1 MKLEEKLKATDVEE
15 ILVYPDRPN
24 DKYKN
29 STDYLIDR
37 HRT

>member
-1 MKLEEKLKATDVEE
+1 VEE

-37 HRT
+37 LTSGD